1 VSKKVLW
8 VNGRST
14 GAKMGKPRRTG
25 VGRYPGG
32 QIIHEDRGERPGDIV
47 AVVTSQRAKDVGPEH
62 AAKYEAG
69 FELGKAYLRG
79 YITRQQLKAGEQ
91 WALDVDRYCRLHGYP
106 SPFPKAPDYLG
117 VRGAAS
123 GYEPDPELIR
133 VVSNTYMQATTAIGK
148 HGRQCQL
155 ACRSICIED
164 MDPRAWPFHTWQALR
179 LGLSS
184 LAGLYNIQE
193 LEEKS
198 EEAA

>member
-1 VSKKVLW
+1 MKITLW
-8 VNGRST
+8 TNGKAT

-25 VGRYPGG
+25 VDRYDCG
-32 QIIHEDRGERPGDIV
+32 QIKHKDRGETPLEV
-47 AVVTSQRAKDVGPEH
+47 LATATAQRAKEVGPQH
-62 AAKYEAG
+62 AGKYEAG

-79 YITRQQLKAGEQ
+79 HITRQQLKAGEQ

-106 SPFPKAPDYLG
+106 SPFPKALDYLG

-164 MDPRAWPFHTWQALR
+164 ADPRAWPFHTWQALR
-179 LGLSS
+179 AGLSS